1 MAKTDVYSWRIS
13 RARKTALEHVAR
25 EQRVS
30 MADLL
35 DRVTGEW
42 IARSVSAGGDAVEQA
57 RLHAA
62 AARHIGTITGG
73 DPDRSAKVRQHVRA
87 LLTAD
92 SPRGK
97 RRRGR

>member
-13 RARKTALEHVAR
+13 RARKAALEHVAR

-42 IARSVSAGGDAVEQA
+42 IARSASAGGDAAEQT

-62 AARHIGTITGG
+62 AARYIGTINGG
-73 DPDRSAKVRQHVRA
+73 DPERSAEVRQRVRA
-87 LLTAD
+87 RLTVD
-92 SPRGK
+92 SPRAR